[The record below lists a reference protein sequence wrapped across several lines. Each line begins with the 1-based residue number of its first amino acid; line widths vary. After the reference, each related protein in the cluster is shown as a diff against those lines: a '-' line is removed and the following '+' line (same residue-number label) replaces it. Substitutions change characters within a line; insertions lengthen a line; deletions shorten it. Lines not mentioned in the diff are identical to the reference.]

1 MYNPVKEFKDKIV
14 KAAALKAKIPTT
26 QSSGV
31 PRPPRNSGCEVNTKG
46 NPQTNVTTRR
56 GKEGESPTYWKYIS
70 GRGSR

>member
-31 PRPPRNSGCEVNTKG
+31 PRPPRKG

-56 GKEGESPTYWKYIS
+56 GKEGDRPTYWKYIS